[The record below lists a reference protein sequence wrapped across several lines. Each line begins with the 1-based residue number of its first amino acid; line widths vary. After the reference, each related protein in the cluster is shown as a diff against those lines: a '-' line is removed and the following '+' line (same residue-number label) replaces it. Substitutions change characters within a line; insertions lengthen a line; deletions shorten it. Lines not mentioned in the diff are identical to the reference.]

1 MIFEFI
7 NYDKQWSYLFLSQSI
22 SKFFPFPLPSTTSAL
37 HFNFALERDPKN
49 IFYYQ
54 HDVIQT
60 KSSIFYYLA
69 DTNIHTHNL
78 LVCNSGQCTTFML
91 WIYVTL
97 SLFFRNFF
105 FFYWGREWSLNRQ
118 HSVHPLPLFAGGE
131 AWTSYQIFKKVF
143 TGP

>member
-1 MIFEFI
+1 MI
-7 NYDKQWSYLFLSQSI
+7 NDKVTFFSAKSI
-22 SKFFPFPLPSTTSAL
+22 SKFFPFPSPSKTSAL

-60 KSSIFYYLA
+60 KSSTFYHLA
-69 DTNIHTHNL
+69 DTNIHTQNL
-78 LVCNSGQCTTFML
+78 LICNSGQCTTFML

-105 FFYWGREWSLNRQ
+105 FFFIGGGSDYLTDNIVCTPSPFLLW
-118 HSVHPLPLFAGGE
+118 GE
-131 AWTSYQIFKKVF
+131 A
-143 TGP
+143 